1 MASITKLD
9 SDGRQGYRVRF
20 YVGPRQ
26 REIYLPGLTKKTERL
41 ASVVARYCDD
51 LAQAKSN
58 NVAPAADAVTWAAGT
73 DGKLRENLTA
83 WGLADPVSAKLTTDA
98 GMLVGAFVTAYIDGR
113 SDVKANTK
121 INYLQTRRLLV
132 EYFGESKPLKA
143 VTQADADQWKRW
155 MLSKKELAIATVSK
169 HGKRAKTMFQHAV
182 RDRLLLSSPFVDMKG
197 GSESNS
203 ERQHFISQEVSEK
216 VSEACPDVDW
226 RLIFA
231 LSRFGGLRCPSEV
244 LGLRWVDVDWDAGR
258 LRIEA
263 VKTELRFLP
272 MFPEIRQAL
281 EESWEAAPD
290 GSVYCVG
297 RYRGGSAN
305 LRTQFMR
312 ILASAGITP
321 WPKLFVNLRST
332 RRTELQEIFPDH
344 VVNKWLGHSGKVAE
358 EHYLQVTEEH
368 WGKAIESRPLAG
380 SLVTSHSGTISRSD
394 ETTKPSE
401 LLGSDG
407 VSGLVIPYVMTPTGM
422 EQNDKTQGMKKHCK
436 SVPLPVPLSGTIK
449 ELLAIWNELDESA
462 RRDLLAVARGW
473 VKVAP

>member
-20 YVGPRQ
+20 YVGPRR
-26 REIYLPGLTKKTERL
+26 REIYVAGLSKKTERL
-41 ASVVARYCDD
+41 ANIIARYCDD

-58 NVAPAADAVTWAAGT
+58 NVAPAADAVLWANGT
-73 DGKLRENLTA
+73 DGKLRDNLTA
-83 WGLADPVSAKLTTDA
+83 WGLADPMSAKLTTDA

-132 EYFGESKPLKA
+132 EYFGESQPLKA
-143 VTQADADQWKRW
+143 ITQADADQWKRW
-155 MLSKKELAIATVSK
+155 MLSDKGLAIATVSK

-182 RDRLLLSSPFVDMKG
+182 RDRLLLSSPFADMKG
-197 GSESNS
+197 ASESNS
-203 ERQHFISQEVSEK
+203 ERQYFVTLDVARK

-231 LSRFGGLRCPSEV
+231 LTRFGGLRCPSEV

-272 MFPEIRQAL
+272 MFPEIRKAL
-281 EESWEAAPD
+281 EESFEAAPE

-297 RYRGGSAN
+297 RYRGGSVN

-312 ILASAGITP
+312 ILASAGVAP

-332 RRTELQEIFPDH
+332 RRTELQEVFPDH

-358 EHYLQVTEEH
+358 KHYLQVTEEH
-368 WGKAIESRPLAG
+368 WGKAIESRTPAG
-380 SLVTSHSGTISRSD
+380 SPIATHSGTIKGNP

-407 VSGLVIPYVMTPTGM
+407 VSGLMMPYVMTPTGV
-422 EQNDKTQGMKKHCK
+422 EP
-436 SVPLPVPLSGTIK
+436 VLPP
-449 ELLAIWNELDESA
+449 
-462 RRDLLAVARGW
+462 
-473 VKVAP
+473 

>member
-1 MASITKLD
+1 MASVTKLD

-20 YVGPRQ
+20 YVGPRR
-26 REIYLPGLTKKTERL
+26 REIYIAGLTKKTERL
-41 ASVVARYCDD
+41 ANIVARYCDD
-51 LAQAKSN
+51 LGQAKSN
-58 NVAPAADAVTWAAGT
+58 NVAPAADAVFWANGT

-83 WGLADPVSAKLTTDA
+83 WGLADPNSAKLTTDA

-121 INYLQTRRLLV
+121 TNYLQTRRLLV
-132 EYFGESKPLKA
+132 EYFGESQPLKA
-143 VTQADADQWKRW
+143 ITQADTDQWKRW
-155 MLSKKELAIATVSK
+155 MLSERELAIATVSK

-182 RDRLLLSSPFVDMKG
+182 RDRLLLSSPFADMKG
-197 GSESNS
+197 ASESNS
-203 ERQHFISQEVSEK
+203 ERQHFISLDVAKK
-216 VSEACPDVDW
+216 VTEACPDVDW

-272 MFPEIRQAL
+272 MFPEIRKAL
-281 EESWEAAPD
+281 EESWEAAPE
-290 GSVYCVG
+290 GAVYCVG

-312 ILASAGITP
+312 ILVSAGVAP

-332 RRTELQEIFPDH
+332 RRTELQEVFPDH

-358 EHYLQVTEEH
+358 KHYLQVTDEH
-368 WGKAIESRPLAG
+368 WGKAIEARTPAG
-380 SLVTSHSGTISRSD
+380 SPITVPPETIKGNP
-394 ETTKPSE
+394 ETTKPSV

-407 VSGLVIPYVMTPTGM
+407 VSGLMMPYVMTPTGV
-422 EQNDKTQGMKKHCK
+422 EP
-436 SVPLPVPLSGTIK
+436 VLPP
-449 ELLAIWNELDESA
+449 
-462 RRDLLAVARGW
+462 
-473 VKVAP
+473 